1 MKRRKDISRAT
12 IYCFLVVTVSRVR
25 TVYSLSISTSQRS
38 ARKRGRCYYY
48 CECKIN
54 PPYVV
59 ICRLLFFFVQA
70 QGVPT
75 WFKLWNA
82 LRDAVQSDRFEPKI
96 CDAGPSPTS
105 LCTGRQPM
113 RERICCTDII
123 YLVPKTLSPPV
134 HASYLLTQLFTLDF
148 LLLIRLIYLLL
159 LFFLV

>member
-59 ICRLLFFFVQA
+59 ICRLLFFLFRRRASRRGSSFGTPCATPCKATGLNQRFVTPA
-70 QGVPT
+70 RRRPRFAPADNRCVSGFAAPT
-75 WFKLWNA
+75 LYTWSRKLYP
-82 LRDAVQSDRFEPKI
+82 LQ
-96 CDAGPSPTS
+96 C
-105 LCTGRQPM
+105 M
-113 RERICCTDII
+113 
-123 YLVPKTLSPPV
+123 LVTC
-134 HASYLLTQLFTLDF
+134 
-148 LLLIRLIYLLL
+148 
-159 LFFLV
+159 